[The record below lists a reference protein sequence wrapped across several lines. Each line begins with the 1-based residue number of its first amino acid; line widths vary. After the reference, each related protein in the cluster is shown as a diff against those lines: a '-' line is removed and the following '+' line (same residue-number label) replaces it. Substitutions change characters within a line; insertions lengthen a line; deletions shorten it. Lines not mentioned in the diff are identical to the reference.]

1 MRIDGLVS
9 DVDEAPVK
17 DAVVRI
23 VGRDGMNVK
32 VPAKANGSYRV
43 ELARDIRY
51 VMMASAPGFLNQNFE
66 LKTSDEEKDET
77 YYVDFFLSPV
87 DKPVV
92 VENIFYDFDRATLR
106 PESKEALDK
115 LIKLLNENPN
125 VTIELGAHTDRKGS
139 NEYNE
144 GLAQRRAQSVVDY
157 LIGAGIDT
165 ARLTA
170 KGYGE
175 MVPKTVTAKLAKKY
189 PFLPEGT
196 VLDETFVNALP
207 PEEQEVADQLNRRTE
222 FQVTGMDYELK

>member
-1 MRIDGLVS
+1 M
-9 DVDEAPVK
+9 
-17 DAVVRI
+17 
-23 VGRDGMNVK
+23 
-32 VPAKANGSYRV
+32 
-43 ELARDIRY
+43 
-51 VMMASAPGFLNQNFE
+51 
-66 LKTSDEEKDET
+66 
-77 YYVDFFLSPV
+77 DFFLSPV

-115 LIKLLNENPN
+115 LIKLLNENPT

-139 NEYNE
+139 DAYNE

-157 LIGAGIDT
+157 LIAAGIDR

-175 MVPKTVTAKLAKKY
+175 TVPKTVTAKLAERY

-196 VLDETFVNALP
+196 VLNEAFVDTLQ

-222 FQVTGMDYELK
+222 FQVTGLDYELK